1 MANKDPLLSFE
12 EFMRRSKN
20 FCGYFLGE
28 PGNHVVGDSYRKHY
42 AYAQCMASHPEEFG
56 KLAEELQQIRDP
68 RDALE
73 DYAKLYKAYALMF
86 PFAESNEELF
96 K

>member
-12 EFMRRSKN
+12 EFMRQNNS
-20 FCGYFLGE
+20 FLLHFLGE
-28 PGNHVVGDSYRKHY
+28 PGNHFLGDAYRDQEPYKL
-42 AYAQCMASHPEEFG
+42 CMAAYPEEFG
-56 KLAEELQQIRDP
+56 KLAEELQQIYRP
-68 RDALE
+68 RDSLE
-73 DYAKLYKAYALMF
+73 GYAKLYEAYKLMY